1 MPNANEQ
8 IGERLSSSGSFI
20 YDDRNVISY
29 QECGKLVAAGK
40 GNSGSSF
47 NALALRNRLPEAV
60 QVIDHI
66 INRRSFLVLN
76 GAGPVNQSKENITT
90 FCRNVI
96 TASPG
101 DHPNFDSIA
110 SFSLQS
116 ENQFHVPETD
126 LSDTDESY
134 LVLRTSG
141 TTSEPKFV
149 LHDQELVLR
158 NGIRCAERL
167 GLGADDKVL
176 IPAPIYHSYGLVTAF
191 LPSLM
196 AGSSIRLMSNVNVI
210 NLVEAIRSFKPTV
223 LFTTPGLV
231 EMLLKINTNLVI
243 PKLTV
248 TAGDNIREELFI
260 EYEKRIGT
268 ILNLYGSSEMGAMAI
283 SDKSRPVRE
292 RAGGYLEALPG
303 IKFSI
308 KSAGGQLGT
317 ILCQNDCGYLRYIDC
332 CGRTVQQPGNNEWF
346 DTKDLG
352 ETAGNEVKVFGR
364 FDHKINRNGVLF
376 SYFEIER
383 AIEAACKELRKVVIV
398 KLPDRD
404 IRGTQ
409 FAAICELKENSNIDG
424 SDIMQRCL
432 KDLNRSMVPDAIA
445 IRELPLLPNGK
456 IDRKTLQEIYS

>member
-167 GLGADDKVL
+167 GLGADDK
-176 IPAPIYHSYGLVTAF
+176 
-191 LPSLM
+191 
-196 AGSSIRLMSNVNVI
+196 
-210 NLVEAIRSFKPTV
+210 
-223 LFTTPGLV
+223 
-231 EMLLKINTNLVI
+231 
-243 PKLTV
+243 
-248 TAGDNIREELFI
+248 
-260 EYEKRIGT
+260 
-268 ILNLYGSSEMGAMAI
+268 
-283 SDKSRPVRE
+283 
-292 RAGGYLEALPG
+292 
-303 IKFSI
+303 
-308 KSAGGQLGT
+308 
-317 ILCQNDCGYLRYIDC
+317 
-332 CGRTVQQPGNNEWF
+332 
-346 DTKDLG
+346 
-352 ETAGNEVKVFGR
+352 
-364 FDHKINRNGVLF
+364 
-376 SYFEIER
+376 
-383 AIEAACKELRKVVIV
+383 
-398 KLPDRD
+398 
-404 IRGTQ
+404 
-409 FAAICELKENSNIDG
+409 
-424 SDIMQRCL
+424 
-432 KDLNRSMVPDAIA
+432 
-445 IRELPLLPNGK
+445 
-456 IDRKTLQEIYS
+456 